1 MSTFT
6 SDSAETATLAEK
18 VSSTADV
25 NERRRPPVSSARVTA
40 GVYPRARWTHSTFN
54 YAGSMPRPT
63 LRHVSL
69 RRRER
74 PGRPSGYLERPAHR
88 HKAARLVVRGV
99 VKRRWMDDALDRL
112 RLRLDMFPAGVYQ
125 PVPTLPFR
133 HATRARGSESR
144 WAAMSPLIQSL
155 APRQAV
161 DVGADAGYFA
171 LQLGWLGVPTVAMDG
186 DPRAQRTAMLAVRRS
201 GLHTVAVTS
210 LRLEPANVGLV
221 PPADCVLVLSVWHH
235 FVRDHGLEA
244 ATTMVQSIWAKT
256 GKVMLFDTGES
267 EMPPSFGLPAMVP
280 DGRTWLRDYLAHACA
295 GSRIEHLGRHAA
307 FDAEG
312 EPCERNLFAVVR
324 IEDRRRPG

>member
-1 MSTFT
+1 
-6 SDSAETATLAEK
+6 
-18 VSSTADV
+18 
-25 NERRRPPVSSARVTA
+25 
-40 GVYPRARWTHSTFN
+40 
-54 YAGSMPRPT
+54 
-63 LRHVSL
+63 
-69 RRRER
+69 
-74 PGRPSGYLERPAHR
+74 
-88 HKAARLVVRGV
+88 
-99 VKRRWMDDALDRL
+99 MDDALDRL

-186 DPRAQRTAMLAVRRS
+186 DPRAQRTAMLAIRRS

-210 LRLEPANVGLV
+210 LRLEPANVDLV

-235 FVRDHGLEA
+235 FVRDYGIEA

-267 EMPPSFGLPAMVP
+267 EMPPSFGLPSMVP

-312 EPCERNLFAVVR
+312 DALRAQPLRRGAGRGPAPPGMTDTAAPPHAHSWVWAVLAPEHRRVCVLGDPGLSATLREAGLHVR
-324 IEDRRRPG
+324 DDLRLGRTGARRGAGRRRLADAGGHPIGRPAPGGGGRGGRRRRRTRGLA